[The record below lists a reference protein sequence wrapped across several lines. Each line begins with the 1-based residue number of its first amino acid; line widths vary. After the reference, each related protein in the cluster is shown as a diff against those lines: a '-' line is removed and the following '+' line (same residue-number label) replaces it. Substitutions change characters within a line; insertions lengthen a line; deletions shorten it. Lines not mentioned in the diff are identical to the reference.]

1 MARRPYP
8 QEVDRFK
15 WWIADPHFN
24 RPYYLDYIARESTCI
39 FIALYTILFVW
50 GLGALASGAEAYAGF
65 IGAMQSGWGLALQLL
80 ILAFA
85 LYHMVTWFMLAP
97 QGMKPLRQKNGKRVP
112 AARVM
117 QVFYGAFAG
126 VTVVTLLLVW
136 VLLP

>member
-24 RPYYLDYIARESTCI
+24 RPFYLDYMARESTCI

-50 GLGALASGAEAYAGF
+50 GLGALASGPEAYAGF
-65 IGAMQSGWGLALQLL
+65 IGAMQSTGGVILQLV

-85 LYHMVTWFMLAP
+85 VYHTVTWFILAP
-97 QGMKPLRQKNGKRVP
+97 QGMKPMRMKNGKRVP
-112 AARVM
+112 SGRVVQALFAM
-117 QVFYGAFAG
+117 WAGA
-126 VTVVTLLLVW
+126 TVVTLLLVW
-136 VLLP
+136 VLIP